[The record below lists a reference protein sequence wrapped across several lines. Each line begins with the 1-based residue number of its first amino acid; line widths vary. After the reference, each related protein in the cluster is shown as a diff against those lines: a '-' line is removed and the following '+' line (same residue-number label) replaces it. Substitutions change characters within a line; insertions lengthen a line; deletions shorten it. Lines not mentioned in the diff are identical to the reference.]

1 MLAVTLLM
9 PIVTGAQDV
18 TAPELKA
25 AFIYNFVKFTEW
37 PDMPPVSDPFV
48 ICVIRDA
55 AVGGA
60 LGREVKGREF
70 SGRRIA
76 VLSLLTRPTESCR
89 VLYVSGGTGD
99 EARQAIAG
107 LEDSPLLTISD
118 VAGFIGIGGMVQF
131 FFERGQLRFT
141 IRADAV
147 RRSGLR
153 MNAAL
158 LALGQR

>member
-1 MLAVTLLM
+1 M
-9 PIVTGAQDV
+9 PIATAGQDV

-37 PDMPPVSDPFV
+37 PAVLPAAEPFA
-48 ICVIRDA
+48 ICVIGDA
-55 AVGGA
+55 AVRDA
-60 LGREVKGREF
+60 LERVVKGREF

-76 VLSLLTRPTESCR
+76 ALLLVARPTPTCR
-89 VLYVSGGTGD
+89 VLYVSGGTAED
-99 EARQAIAG
+99 AARAIAG
-107 LEDSPLLTISD
+107 LQDTPVLTISD
-118 VAGFIGIGGMVQF
+118 VAGFTDAGGIAQF

-141 IRADAV
+141 IKVDAV

-153 MNAAL
+153 MNATL